1 MADAPEVRDC
11 VVIGAGQ
18 AGLSSAFHLRRLGI
32 DHVVLDA
39 NARPGGA
46 WQHRWP
52 TLTMESVH
60 GVAGLPDM
68 DVPDS
73 ARDEPAR
80 DFVPRYFAAYEDAY
94 DIDVTRPVSVRRVD
108 NDGVDNDGVDDGGG
122 ILRVWAD
129 DAMWRAR
136 TIVNATGTWTQPFI
150 PYYPGRETFVGEQ
163 FHTVDYRG
171 AEAFRGK
178 RTIVVGGGASAV
190 QLLGEIALVTDT
202 IWVTR
207 TEPRWRSGPFT
218 AELGRES
225 VARVED
231 RVRKGLPPSSVV
243 DVTGLQL
250 RPEEREAER
259 RGAYRR
265 HPMFARIE
273 PDGVRWASGAFEYAD
288 AILWA
293 TGFRPAVSHLALLN
307 LRTPEG
313 GIRLTGR
320 GRVPT
325 QAAADKRVQMV
336 GYGPSASTIGA
347 NRAGRVAARGVAD
360 ALAQIP
366 DGSTVAARAD

>member
-1 MADAPEVRDC
+1 MEHACVDLRMTDAPEVHDC

-32 DHVVLDA
+32 DHIVLDA
-39 NARPGGA
+39 NVRPGGA

-52 TLTMESVH
+52 TLTMDSVH

-73 ARDEPAR
+73 ARNEPAR

-94 DIDVTRPVSVRRVD
+94 GIDVTRPVSVDRVD
-108 NDGVDNDGVDDGGG
+108 NDGVDNDGG
-122 ILRVWAD
+122 ILRVQAQ
-129 DAMWRAR
+129 DAIWRAR

-150 PYYPGRETFVGEQ
+150 PSYPGRETFVGEQ
-163 FHTVDYRG
+163 FHAVDYPG

-178 RTIVVGGGASAV
+178 RTVVVGGGASAV
-190 QLLGEIALVTDT
+190 QFLGELALLTDT
-202 IWVTR
+202 LWVTR

-218 AELGRES
+218 AELGRAS

-250 RPEEREAER
+250 RPQEREAER
-259 RGAYRR
+259 RGAYQR

-273 PDGVRWASGAFEYAD
+273 PDGVRWSSGAFEYAE

-293 TGFRPAVSHLALLN
+293 TGFRPAVNHLAPLN

-325 QAAADKRVQMV
+325 QAAADRRVQLV

-360 ALAQIP
+360 ALALMP
-366 DGSTVAARAD
+366 DTSQVA